1 MRALILCNK
10 FPYPATDG
18 SSIAI
23 MRMIDT
29 LLAANIEVSL
39 FSLNTQ
45 KHFKDANALKTAYAD
60 KLSVIS
66 IDVLTNITASN
77 TLANLLTGQPFHV
90 SRFYVSEVS
99 KKLEALLQKETFDI
113 IQFEGIFMGP
123 YLDLVRKHS
132 DAKCVLRPHNIEY
145 RIWERFIKSEKN
157 ILKSLYLQIQTR
169 RLKKY
174 ELEIIPQ
181 FDGIVPISDADKKF
195 IELKV
200 LKPIVTIP
208 CATDLNTYNEAPS
221 EKANFFHIGAMDW
234 MPNVSGIEWFL
245 EKATEIG
252 IDEITPIICDN
263 SERKFIKPERLKKII
278 ISAMKQSLKFHLPK
292 LNEVVTISEFL
303 KHNQTQGKYIAHC
316 VENEKPL
323 MKDVLLPQESST
335 ILIGPEGDFS
345 FSEIEK
351 SLQKGYTP
359 ITLGEARLRT
369 ETAALVSVMNVSF
382 INQ

>member
-1 MRALILCNK
+1 MQ
-10 FPYPATDG
+10 
-18 SSIAI
+18 
-23 MRMIDT
+23 
-29 LLAANIEVSL
+29 L
-39 FSLNTQ
+39 FYNP
-45 KHFKDANALKTAYAD
+45 
-60 KLSVIS
+60 S
-66 IDVLTNITASN
+66 IDKNTNEITFDKIESRHVVKVLRKKEGDYIYLTNGKGDLFLCKISVAN
-77 TLANLLTGQPFHV
+77 NKKCLINVVDIEHKKQQRKYYLHLAIAPT
-90 SRFYVSEVS
+90 
-99 KKLEALLQKETFDI
+99 
-113 IQFEGIFMGP
+113 
-123 YLDLVRKHS
+123 
-132 DAKCVLRPHNIEY
+132 
-145 RIWERFIKSEKN
+145 KN
-157 ILKSLYLQIQTR
+157 ND
-169 RLKKY
+169 RL
-174 ELEIIPQ
+174 
-181 FDGIVPISDADKKF
+181 
-195 IELKV
+195 
-200 LKPIVTIP
+200 
-208 CATDLNTYNEAPS
+208 
-221 EKANFFHIGAMDW
+221 
-234 MPNVSGIEWFL
+234 EWFL